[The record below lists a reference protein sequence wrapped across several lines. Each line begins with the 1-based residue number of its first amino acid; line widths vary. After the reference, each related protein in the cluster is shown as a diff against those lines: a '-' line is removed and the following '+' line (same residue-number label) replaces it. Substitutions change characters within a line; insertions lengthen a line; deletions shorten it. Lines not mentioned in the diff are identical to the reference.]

1 MKESMNFIFT
11 SKLDYTTGK
20 CTHSYNF
27 LDVAKEGVLS
37 DSYLRFQRESR
48 RLDILIA
55 YTSLVTY

>member
-27 LDVAKEGVLS
+27 LDVAKEGV
-37 DSYLRFQRESR
+37 
-48 RLDILIA
+48 
-55 YTSLVTY
+55 VTHTYVFKAKVEGWTF